1 MTVALPLS
9 LSLVMDLLCKLDYVL
24 LCFSIFFVIV
34 VAVAGVAAVP
44 HPLAAAVAI
53 KMSAHASRNYSPQCA
68 QWSLL
73 NLSQLKCN
81 SSSPFNYL
89 HEFGLLIAHWRAA
102 SIGQTDR
109 YGDIYYINTHTNRY
123 IVAAVAVSVSAALVK
138 VQWKPTKGTSIK
150 GDGTQRLPTIG
161 LHWVR

>member
-1 MTVALPLS
+1 
-9 LSLVMDLLCKLDYVL
+9 MDLLCKLDYVL
-24 LCFSIFFVIV
+24 LCFSIFFFFFVIV
-34 VAVAGVAAVP
+34 VAVVAGVAAVP

-73 NLSQLKCN
+73 NLSQLKFSSS

-102 SIGQTDR
+102 SIGQTER
-109 YGDIYYINTHTNRY
+109 AIYILYKHTHTHRY
-123 IVAAVAVSVSAALVK
+123 IVAALVK

-150 GDGTQRLPTIG
+150 GDATQRLPTIG